1 MTVKIVFF
9 ASLREK
15 LGVNSVDL
23 PISDSSSVSSLI
35 SQLADQHSAEWL
47 PILTAVNIRIAVNQ
61 NIISEDI
68 CVIDGDEVAFF
79 PPVTGG

>member
-23 PISDSSSVSSLI
+23 QISDSSSVSSLI

-47 PILTAVNIRIAVNQ
+47 EILTAVNIRIAVNQ

-68 CVIDGDEVAFF
+68 GVIDGDEVAFF